1 MHKRTGAGKTYTMS
15 GNTACYEQRGL
26 IPRVLAALLSS
37 LRTAPGVTSWS
48 LSLSYLEVYNDVLY
62 DLLDINASP
71 SELTLYEE
79 ASGQLQVRTTHMYFS
94 RYTVR
99 FLMRAGFEG
108 LSSLW
113 QQGIGS
119 GHSTWAFTV
128 HVRHP
133 MCVRCKE

>member
-1 MHKRTGAGKTYTMS
+1 VW
-15 GNTACYEQRGL
+15 GL
-26 IPRVLAALLSS
+26 YASMAVDMCINMPAVAQMESAS
-37 LRTAPGVTSWS
+37 L
-48 LSLSYLEVYNDVLY
+48 
-62 DLLDINASP
+62 
-71 SELTLYEE
+71 
-79 ASGQLQVRTTHMYFS
+79 HFS

-108 LSSLW
+108 LSSWW

>member
-1 MHKRTGAGKTYTMS
+1 MLLSLCRKMLMS
-15 GNTACYEQRGL
+15 GLQSSDGL
-26 IPRVLAALLSS
+26 CGMQICHMPAVAQMESALL
-37 LRTAPGVTSWS
+37 
-48 LSLSYLEVYNDVLY
+48 
-62 DLLDINASP
+62 
-71 SELTLYEE
+71 
-79 ASGQLQVRTTHMYFS
+79 HFS

-108 LSSLW
+108 LSSWW

-119 GHSTWAFTV
+119 GHSTWALTV

>member
-1 MHKRTGAGKTYTMS
+1 MSSCGTGCNTQQIKSLGGGGGKAVAAS
-15 GNTACYEQRGL
+15 AANAEN
-26 IPRVLAALLSS
+26 LAVAQMESAS
-37 LRTAPGVTSWS
+37 L
-48 LSLSYLEVYNDVLY
+48 
-62 DLLDINASP
+62 
-71 SELTLYEE
+71 
-79 ASGQLQVRTTHMYFS
+79 HFS

-108 LSSLW
+108 LSSWW

>member
-1 MHKRTGAGKTYTMS
+1 VH
-15 GNTACYEQRGL
+15 
-26 IPRVLAALLSS
+26 
-37 LRTAPGVTSWS
+37 
-48 LSLSYLEVYNDVLY
+48 
-62 DLLDINASP
+62 
-71 SELTLYEE
+71 
-79 ASGQLQVRTTHMYFS
+79 FS

-99 FLMRAGFEG
+99 FLMRAGFKG
-108 LSSLW
+108 LFSWW